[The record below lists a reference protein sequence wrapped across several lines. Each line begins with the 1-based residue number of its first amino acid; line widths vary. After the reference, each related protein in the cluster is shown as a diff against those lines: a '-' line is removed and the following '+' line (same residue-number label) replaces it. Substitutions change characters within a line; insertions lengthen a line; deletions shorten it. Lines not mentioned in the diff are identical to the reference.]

1 MKAVKE
7 RYITNNNGKKTEV
20 IIPIKQYQELL
31 EDLNDLGKVAERRE
45 EKSISLEEM
54 KQRLKKDG
62 RL

>member
-7 RYITNNNGKKTEV
+7 RYITNNKGKKTEV

-31 EDLNDLGKVAERRE
+31 EDLHDLGKVAERRE
-45 EKSISLEEM
+45 EKSISLEDM